1 MIRKW
6 TWRKF
11 FIKAL
16 KVVGY
21 SLLSIVVLL
30 IVIALAIQ
38 IPAVQNTIVEK
49 AVSFLEKKIGTKVS
63 LNHLSLS
70 FPKAVVLEGLYL
82 EDQKADTLLYL
93 GRLSIDTD
101 LWALTRNTIEL
112 NDVTLTDADIRIK
125 RSAVDSAFNFDY
137 IIKAFSTGEQP
148 ADTTASKPWTFNIE
162 DVNLKDVRAHYLDS
176 IVKIDTKVR
185 LHQFDVGVDR
195 FDLNGPSITIDDIA
209 LSDVQA
215 SYVSWQVPSDKT
227 DSAGTGTVTLAETNP
242 DTSSFNLSFK
252 TIKFADVSADYR
264 QIPQGQHARL
274 NLGTLLVTAEEVD
287 LIRRKLALENV
298 ELSNT
303 FLSYQQAEGIV
314 SPASPQASATKS
326 NKKAKHA
333 TNRNHLHYPTQ
344 SAASKVI
351 LTAGASF
358 ADSADASNAFDLDWD
373 ISLAKLSLSNNNLQ
387 YYDFNVPL
395 APKGVDFRHLWL
407 TRLSMEAD
415 GLAVSGTQVQGTIGS
430 LEFSERSG
438 LQLTQMQAQVR
449 AGNTSAQLKDLI
461 IRTANSNIE
470 GSVNA
475 AYRSLKTIADDYPT
489 AKFELKLKPS
499 VVAIDDALM
508 FAPGALDSVPVHI
521 PNGGV
526 IRFHADANGMV
537 KDISLREL
545 GLSYMDSTE
554 IVVGGRVTGL
564 PHADPQFSADVKRL
578 YTTRKEIEALLP
590 DSLLPTGIQ
599 LPEWISLTGN
609 AKGSA
614 ASPAAKLHLKTNL
627 GAIRIDGKFKNLD
640 QKTPSY
646 DARVDIDRF
655 DAGRLLRQAEKM
667 GRLSAHVSARGK
679 GFTKDNINSK
689 VDLVIKEFQYQQYA
703 YRDLNVH
710 GTLVKYLFSGKAW
723 LNDPNLNFTLDGDL
737 DYTGDVPSYALKFD
751 LKNADFKALHFSERP
766 LKARGI
772 FESNL
777 ATSDFTSINGN
788 LDIRKFGI
796 YNGDALYAV
805 DSLLFVSIDQKGE
818 SKISIRS
825 DIVSGD
831 FEGTINLV
839 AMPDAIRRHFNNYFS
854 LHDTAYNRAVDVQRF
869 KFDLVIKNTELIT
882 EILVPELEPF
892 VPGRIEGE
900 FDSEQ
905 HKLNL
910 HADVS
915 RLQYGGIGLDSLMLN
930 VTSDENAMDYT
941 LGLRKIRFDTL
952 RMEALRVTGKVAHD
966 SIRTKLLIL
975 DSLLKDK
982 YALGGAFYSESN
994 AIQFRFLEDEVVMNY
1009 APWTTPADNY
1019 LRFTPKG
1026 ILAHNFSIT
1035 NINERISLVTH
1046 EEKEARTA
1054 IEFKDLNLQN
1064 ITNIVEAKVLVDG
1077 LINGDFM
1084 LSGEGSFETA
1094 LTVKE
1099 LEILGVEWGDL
1110 ALKLAHE
1117 NTGKYLVDLGINGIN
1132 MEFGVKGNYVPDSIA
1147 SKIDLTADIS
1157 RINLVA
1163 VEPLTGGQLKNSSG
1177 SITGEMTL
1185 KGSPT
1190 APEIRGFLSFQKASV
1205 VPSFVNTKFLL
1216 QDERIA
1222 FTADGV
1228 VLENFRILDEQNN
1241 AATIKGILKTKDY
1254 ATFNMDLR
1262 LDAKNFQL
1270 LNTQP
1275 DEKNAQVPNELFYG
1289 KVGINTTATIVGT
1302 FTEPKIDMNIDLNDD
1317 SKFTYVIPQSEK
1329 GVLEQKGIV
1338 VFKDKDAAK
1347 DPFLRSIEAKD
1358 SVGSRFTGID
1368 LTANIEIDD
1377 KEELGI
1383 VIDPVTGD
1391 KLAVKGNSTLTFAMN
1406 PTGEMTLT
1414 GRYEITSGTYDFTF
1428 YRLLKRNF
1436 KIEKGSSITWAG
1448 DPLEANMDIK
1458 ASYLVETSPL
1468 ELMSNQVTSD
1478 EQRNN
1483 LRQRLPFLVY
1493 LNIDGELM
1501 TPEISFQLD
1510 MPEQK
1515 RSAAA
1520 GAPYAR
1526 IQDINTRESDV
1537 NKQVFALL
1545 ILKRFVAD
1553 DVFDNQSGGSVEATA
1568 RRSVSKLLSE
1578 QLNRMSEN
1586 IKGIELT
1593 FDVRSD
1599 EDYSTGEAQGQT
1611 SVQLG
1616 VQKTLLDDRLIV
1628 KVSGNVDI
1636 EGNKSNQ
1643 SSFSDYIGDL
1653 ALEYKLTPDGR
1664 LRITGFRNSDFD
1676 IISGELIETGAGL
1689 IYIKDYDKV
1698 KDLFKANA
1706 KKK

>member
-1 MIRKW
+1 MFRKW
-6 TWRKF
+6 TWK
-11 FIKAL
+11 KLLVKTA
-16 KVVGY
+16 KVLGY
-21 SLLSIVVLL
+21 TLLSIVVLL
-30 IVIALAIQ
+30 VLIALVIQ
-38 IPAVQNTIVEK
+38 IPAVQNRIVAK
-49 AVSFLEKKIGTKVS
+49 AVSFVENKIGTRVS
-63 LNHLSLS
+63 LDHLSLS
-70 FPKAVVLEGLYL
+70 FPKSVVLEGIYL
-82 EDQKADTLLYL
+82 EDQKTDTLLYV

-112 NDVTLTDADIRIK
+112 NDLTLSDADIRIQ
-125 RSAVDSAFNFDY
+125 RSALDSAFNFDY
-137 IIKAFSTGEQP
+137 IIKAFSGSEQP
-148 ADTTASKPWTFNIE
+148 ADTTPSKPWTFNIE
-162 DVNLKDVRAHYLDS
+162 DVNLRDVKAHYLDS
-176 IVKIDTKVR
+176 IVKLDTRVR
-185 LHQFDVGVDR
+185 LHQFEVGVDR
-195 FDLNGPSITIDDIA
+195 FDLNGPNIRIDDVT
-209 LSDVQA
+209 LSDAQV
-215 SYVSWQVPSDKT
+215 SYVSWQLPDDET
-227 DSAGTGTVTLAETNP
+227 SAVAVADTEPTMA

-252 TIKFADVSADYR
+252 TIDLADIAADYR
-264 QIPQGQHARL
+264 QVSLGQRARL
-274 NLGTLLVTAEEVD
+274 NLGTLHISAKEIDLVS
-287 LIRRKLALENV
+287 KMLALETI

-303 FLSYQQAEGIV
+303 FLTYQQTEDATSS
-314 SPASPQASATKS
+314 SPAQQKSPSK
-326 NKKAKHA
+326 NDKKAKHA
-333 TNRNHLHYPTQ
+333 SNLYAP
-344 SAASKVI
+344 SAQPAQPKVI
-351 LTAGASF
+351 LTAGVA
-358 ADSADASNAFDLDWD
+358 ADSATTLAFDLDWN
-373 ISLAKLSLSNNNLQ
+373 ISVAELSLKNNNLQ
-387 YYDFNVPL
+387 YYDFNTPI
-395 APKGVDFRHLWL
+395 ATRGVDFKHLWL
-407 TRLSMEAD
+407 TRLGMQAEDLAISGSEAR
-415 GLAVSGTQVQGTIGS
+415 ATIEG

-438 LQLTQMQAQVR
+438 LQLSQLQAKVN
-449 AGNTSAQLKDLI
+449 ANSTSAQLSDLVV
-461 IRTANSNIE
+461 RTNNSNIE
-470 GSVNA
+470 GSLKA
-475 AYRSLKTIADDYPT
+475 SYRSLKTIADEYPS
-489 AKFELKLKPS
+489 AKFELNMKPS
-499 VVAIDDALM
+499 SVAVDDALL
-508 FAPGALDSVPVHI
+508 FAPEMLDKLPVHI
-521 PNGGV
+521 ASGAI
-526 IRFHADANGMV
+526 IRFHADANGAV
-537 KDISLREL
+537 KDIALKEFAVNYL
-545 GLSYMDSTE
+545 DSTHV
-554 IVVGGRVTGL
+554 VVGGRITGL
-564 PHADPQFSADVKRL
+564 PHAEPHFSADVKRL
-578 YTTRKEIEALLP
+578 YTTRKDIEALLP

-599 LPEWISLTGN
+599 LPDWISLAGTANGTT
-609 AKGSA
+609 
-614 ASPAAKLHLKTNL
+614 ASPTAKLSLKSNL
-627 GAIRIDGKFKNLD
+627 GIIRVDGKFKNLD
-640 QKTPSY
+640 KEVPSY
-646 DARVDIDRF
+646 DAIVDIDHF
-655 DAGRLLRQAEKM
+655 DAGRLLRQPETM
-667 GRLSAHVSARGK
+667 GSLTARASAKGRGFSK
-679 GFTKDNINSK
+679 ETINSR
-689 VDLVIKEFQYQQYA
+689 VNLVVKDFLYQNYS

-710 GTLVKYLFSGKAW
+710 GTLVRYLFSGKAW
-723 LNDPNLNFTLDGDL
+723 LNDPNLDFKLEGDL
-737 DYTGDVPSYALKFD
+737 DYTGDVPLYALKFD
-751 LKNADFKALHFSERP
+751 LKNADFKALNLSERP

-772 FESNL
+772 FESKL
-777 ATSDFTSINGN
+777 ATRDFTSINGN

-796 YNGDALYAV
+796 YNGESLYAV
-805 DSLLFVSIDQKGE
+805 DSLLFVSLDQKGE
-818 SKISIRS
+818 SKITIRS

-854 LHDTAYNRAVDVQRF
+854 LHDTAYNRPVDVQ
-869 KFDLVIKNTELIT
+869 KFNFNLVIKNTELIT
-882 EILVPELEPF
+882 EILIPELEPF

-905 HKLNL
+905 HKLDLNVDIS
-910 HADVS
+910 H
-915 RLQYGGIGLDSLMLN
+915 LQYAGIGTDSLTVN
-930 VTSDENAMDYT
+930 VTSDENSMDYT
-941 LGLRKIRFDTL
+941 LALRKIRFDTL

-982 YALGGAFYSESN
+982 YALGGAFYSQSN
-994 AIQFRFLEDEVVMNY
+994 AIQFRFLKDEVVMNY

-1035 NINERISLVTH
+1035 NINERISLITH
-1046 EEKEARTA
+1046 QEQEARTT

-1064 ITNIVEAKVLVDG
+1064 LTNIVEAKVLADG
-1077 LINGDFM
+1077 LINGNFM
-1084 LSGEGSFETA
+1084 LSGEGDFKTA
-1094 LTVKE
+1094 LTIKA

-1110 ALKLAHE
+1110 ALKLSHE
-1117 NTGKYLVDLGINGIN
+1117 NTGQYLVDLGINGIN
-1132 MEFGVKGNYVPDSIA
+1132 MEFGVKGNYLPDSIA

-1163 VEPLTGGQLKNSSG
+1163 IDPLTGGQLKNSSG
-1177 SITGEMTL
+1177 SLTGEVTL
-1185 KGSPT
+1185 KGTPKT
-1190 APEIRGFLSFQKASV
+1190 PEIRGFLSFQKASL

-1222 FTADGV
+1222 FTADGI
-1228 VLENFRILDEQNN
+1228 VLENFKILDEQNN
-1241 AATIKGILKTKDY
+1241 AATIKGTLKTKDY

-1275 DEKNAQVPNELFYG
+1275 DDKNAQIPNELFYG

-1302 FTEPKIDMNIDLNDD
+1302 FTEPKIDMHVELNDD

-1347 DPFLRSIEAKD
+1347 DPFLKSIQAKD

-1391 KLAVKGNSTLTFAMN
+1391 KLSVKGNSTLTFAMN
-1406 PTGEMTLT
+1406 PTGEMTLS

-1436 KIEKGSSITWAG
+1436 KIEKGSTIIWAG
-1448 DPLEANMDIK
+1448 DPLEATMDIK

-1468 ELMSNQVTSD
+1468 ELMTGQTTTSD
-1478 EQRNN
+1478 QEN
-1483 LRQRLPFLVY
+1483 LYRQRLPFLVY

-1510 MPEQK
+1510 MPVEK
-1515 RSAAA
+1515 RGAAG
-1520 GAPYAR
+1520 GAPYNR
-1526 IQDINTRESDV
+1526 IQEINTQESDV

-1545 ILKRFVAD
+1545 ILKRFVTD

-1586 IKGIELT
+1586 IKGVQLT

-1611 SVQLG
+1611 SVQVG

-1628 KVSGNVDI
+1628 KISGNVDI
-1636 EGNKSNQ
+1636 EGNAGNQ

-1664 LRITGFRNSDFD
+1664 LRITGFRNSEFD

-1698 KDLFKANA
+1698 RDLFKANA

>member
-1 MIRKW
+1 MFRKW
-6 TWRKF
+6 TWKTLL
-11 FIKAL
+11 IKTA
-16 KVVGY
+16 KVLGY
-21 SLLSIVVLL
+21 TLLSVVLL
-30 IVIALAIQ
+30 VIILALVIQ
-38 IPAVQNTIVEK
+38 IPAVQNKLVEK
-49 AVSFLEKKIGTKVS
+49 AVSYVENKIGTRVT
-63 LNHLSLS
+63 LEHLSLS
-70 FPKAVVLEGLYL
+70 FPKALVLEGVYL
-82 EDQKADTLLYL
+82 EDQKADTMLYV

-101 LWALTRNTIEL
+101 LWALTRNNIEL
-112 NDVTLTDADIRIK
+112 NDLTISNANIHIK
-125 RSAVDSAFNFDY
+125 RSAIDSAFNFDY
-137 IIKAFSTGEQP
+137 IIDAFAAKTQP
-148 ADTTASKPWTFNIE
+148 RDTTPSEPWTFDIE
-162 DVNLKDVRAHYLDS
+162 DINLQDIRVSYLDS
-176 IVKIDTKVR
+176 LTKIDSRAR
-185 LHQFDVGVDR
+185 LHQLTVGVDD
-195 FDLNGPSITIDDIA
+195 FDLNGPHIRINEIA
-209 LSDVQA
+209 LSDA
-215 SYVSWQVPSDKT
+215 RLSYVTWVVPDE
-227 DSAGTGTVTLAETNP
+227 ETNSVETVIEEP
-242 DTSSFNLSFK
+242 AVVTTNPFNISFK
-252 TIKFADVSADYR
+252 TIDLTDIAADFR
-264 QIPQGQHARL
+264 HILLGQRARL
-274 NLGTLLVTAEEVD
+274 NLGTLHIAAKEID
-287 LIRRKLALENV
+287 LPQKTIALDAV

-303 FLSYQQAEGIV
+303 FLTYQQEKDTV
-314 SPASPQASATKS
+314 SQTARRKPDATKDQRATVTRGSSRSMQSAT
-326 NKKAKHA
+326 
-333 TNRNHLHYPTQ
+333 PQ
-344 SAASKVI
+344 VI
-351 LTAGASF
+351 LTSRSVA
-358 ADSADASNAFDLDWD
+358 ADSSDLEAFDLDWN
-373 ISLAKLSLSNNNLQ
+373 ISLAALSLTNNNLQ
-387 YYDFNVPL
+387 YYDFNRPTS
-395 APKGVDFRHLWL
+395 PKGIDFKHLWL
-407 TRLSMEAD
+407 TRLGLEAEE
-415 GLAVSGTQVQGTIGS
+415 LAVSGDEVRATIKG

-438 LQLTQMQAQVR
+438 FRLNQLQARVNANNKAALLT
-449 AGNTSAQLKDLI
+449 DLV
-461 IRTANSNIE
+461 IRTNNSNIE
-470 GSVNA
+470 ASLQA
-475 AYRSLKTIADDYPT
+475 SYRSLKTIADEYPD
-489 AKFELKLKPS
+489 AGFDLQMKPS
-499 VVAIDDALM
+499 SVALDDALL
-508 FAPGALDSVPVHI
+508 FAPDMLASVPVHI
-521 PNGGV
+521 PDGATV
-526 IRFHADANGMV
+526 RFHANANGAI
-537 KDISLREL
+537 KNFEL
-545 GLSYMDSTE
+545 KEFALAYQDSTE
-554 IVVGGRVTGL
+554 VKVAGRITGL
-564 PHADPQFSADVKRL
+564 PHAEPRFSVDLKKL

-590 DSLLPTGIQ
+590 DSLLPTGLQIPDW
-599 LPEWISLTGN
+599 LSLTGT
-609 AKGSA
+609 AKGTTTNPS
-614 ASPAAKLHLKTNL
+614 AKLNIKSNL
-627 GAIRIDGKFKNLD
+627 GAIQINGKFNDLD
-640 QKTPSY
+640 KDAPSY
-646 DARVDIDRF
+646 DAVADINRF
-655 DAGRLLRQAEKM
+655 DVGRLLRQSETIGTLTAHASAK
-667 GRLSAHVSARGK
+667 GR
-679 GFTKDNINSK
+679 GFTKETIHANI
-689 VDLVIKEFQYQQYA
+689 DLVVKDFLYQGYA
-703 YRDLNVH
+703 YQDLNVH
-710 GTLVKYLFSGKAW
+710 GTLVRYLFSGNAW
-723 LNDPNLNFTLDGDL
+723 LNDPNLNFKLEGSL
-737 DYTGDVPSYALKFD
+737 DYTGDVPMYALKFD
-751 LKNADFKALHFSERP
+751 LRNADFKALNLSERP

-772 FESNL
+772 FESKL

-805 DSLLFVSIDQKGE
+805 DSLLFVSLDQKGQ
-818 SKISIRS
+818 SKITIRS

-831 FEGTINLV
+831 FGGTINLV

-854 LHDTAYNRAVDVQRF
+854 LHDTAYDKPVDVQRF
-869 KFDLVIKNTELIT
+869 KFNLVLKNTELIT

-892 VPGRIEGE
+892 KPGRIEGE
-900 FDSEQ
+900 FDSEL

-915 RLQYGGIGLDSLMLN
+915 QVQYGAIGLDSLTLN

-941 LGLRKIRFDTL
+941 FGLRKIRFDTL

-975 DSLLKDK
+975 DSLQKNK
-982 YALGGAFYSESN
+982 YALGGAFYSERD
-994 AIQFRFLEDEVVMNY
+994 AIQFRFLSDEVVMNY
-1009 APWTTPADNY
+1009 APWSTPADNY

-1035 NINERISLVTH
+1035 NINERISLVTRQQD
-1046 EEKEARTA
+1046 EARTA

-1064 ITNIVEAKVLVDG
+1064 ITNIVEAKVLADG

-1084 LSGEGSFETA
+1084 LSGAGSFKTA
-1094 LTVKE
+1094 LTVKA

-1110 ALKLAHE
+1110 ALDLSHE
-1117 NTGKYLVDLGINGIN
+1117 ETGQYLVDLGMKGIN

-1147 SKIDLTADIS
+1147 SKIDLSADIS
-1157 RINLVA
+1157 RINLA
-1163 VEPLTGGQLKNSSG
+1163 AIDPLTGGQLKNSSG
-1177 SITGEMTL
+1177 SLTGEMTL
-1185 KGSPT
+1185 KGSP
-1190 APEIRGFLSFQKASV
+1190 ASPEIRGFLAFQKASV

-1222 FTADGV
+1222 FTADGI

-1241 AATIKGILKTKDY
+1241 AATIKGKLKTKDY

-1270 LNTQP
+1270 LNKQP
-1275 DEKNAQVPNELFYG
+1275 DENNDMTGPNDLFYG
-1289 KVGINTTATIVGT
+1289 KVGINTTASIQGT
-1302 FTEPKIDMNIDLNDD
+1302 FTEPKIDMNIELNDD

-1347 DPFLRSIEAKD
+1347 DPFLRSIQAKD
-1358 SVGSRFTGID
+1358 SVGSRFTGIE

-1383 VIDPVTGD
+1383 VIDPLTGD
-1391 KLAVKGNSTLTFAMN
+1391 KLTVKGNSTLTFAMN

-1458 ASYLVETSPL
+1458 ASYQVETSPL
-1468 ELMSNQVTSD
+1468 ELLSSQVTSD
-1478 EQRNN
+1478 NQRNSY
-1483 LRQRLPFLVY
+1483 RQRLPFLVY

-1515 RSAAA
+1515 RSAAG

-1698 KDLFKANA
+1698 RDLFKANA